1 MYLAARR
8 IVGYGADMTEQIK
21 KPKVA
26 RENAAVADVETGQQ
40 NRTTNLKIEL
50 DDLLDEIDEVLETN
64 AQEFVKSY
72 VQKGGQ

>member
-1 MYLAARR
+1 MHLAARR

-21 KPKVA
+21 KPKVV
-26 RENAAVADVETGQQ
+26 RENTAVADVESGQQ

-50 DDLLDEIDEVLETN
+50 DNLLDEIDEVLETN